1 MVFWHMMGLAVFKA
15 YKLYAVRAFKRIF
28 DPAALFCYGIA
39 DIDADSTLFISHISD
54 AADI

>member
-39 DIDADSTLFISHISD
+39 DIDADSTFFISHISD